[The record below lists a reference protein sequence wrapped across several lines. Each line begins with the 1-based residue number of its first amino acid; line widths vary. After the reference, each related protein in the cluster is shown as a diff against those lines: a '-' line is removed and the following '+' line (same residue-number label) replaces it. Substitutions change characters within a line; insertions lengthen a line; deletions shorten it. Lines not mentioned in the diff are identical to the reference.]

1 MSFLVISA
9 DDFIFAL
16 KQMDYSSA
24 KRAAAV
30 HTEVSFEMKIK
41 AAYAATG
48 LTAHGIF
55 MISRRLSLIRQY
67 GG

>member
-16 KQMDYSSA
+16 KQMDYSCA
-24 KRAAAV
+24 KRAAAA

-41 AAYAATG
+41 AAHAATG

-55 MISRRLSLIRQY
+55 MIS
-67 GG
+67 